1 MKHFTS
7 LRSLWMGVLLLLLFS
22 CREQGELNPS
32 PATVIS
38 VTDARQWFDQES
50 NAAAGRT
57 TKKLP
62 KRTPQW
68 SRAKTITL
76 TDGTP
81 AVAIPLQYDERG
93 VGTGSLVNL
102 VVFRKHGQVK
112 VQVMK
117 MVSDPVYF
125 FKNKEK
131 IDLHNFTGLLT
142 MHDWQE
148 GFLYGAS
155 YKNGKAVGRVSLPGA
170 SGRIGPTCS
179 LVTITHYVRVCVG
192 ADCETSIDYVEQ
204 YMDCSGGGGGGGE
217 DPLPTGPI
225 GGGGGGGTPPSPG
238 QPLPF
243 TFLKPRAISMPGQ
256 EGAPIDLKRYLDCF
270 GAITDNATYEI
281 TVYVDEPYSGSGF
294 GKLFVDVGHA
304 FVGFKKQYPGTD
316 SYVQQVFGFYPNEP
330 GPEVLAGP
338 VPSKVSSNGS
348 APYTVSMTYTVTAGQ
363 FQRAMDAAQGATG
376 QNYNLVGN
384 NCVNF
389 VFGITN
395 AAGLPVPQNGTM
407 LPWGGG
413 YGYTPGQLGND
424 LRNNS
429 QNQANT
435 NAGNAPMSLGP
446 C

>member
-1 MKHFTS
+1 
-7 LRSLWMGVLLLLLFS
+7 
-22 CREQGELNPS
+22 
-32 PATVIS
+32 
-38 VTDARQWFDQES
+38 
-50 NAAAGRT
+50 
-57 TKKLP
+57 
-62 KRTPQW
+62 
-68 SRAKTITL
+68 
-76 TDGTP
+76 
-81 AVAIPLQYDERG
+81 
-93 VGTGSLVNL
+93 
-102 VVFRKHGQVK
+102 
-112 VQVMK
+112 
-117 MVSDPVYF
+117 
-125 FKNKEK
+125 
-131 IDLHNFTGLLT
+131 
-142 MHDWQE
+142 
-148 GFLYGAS
+148 
-155 YKNGKAVGRVSLPGA
+155 
-170 SGRIGPTCS
+170 
-179 LVTITHYVRVCVG
+179 
-192 ADCETSIDYVEQ
+192 
-204 YMDCSGGGGGGGE
+204 
-217 DPLPTGPI
+217 
-225 GGGGGGGTPPSPG
+225 
-238 QPLPF
+238 
-243 TFLKPRAISMPGQ
+243 MPGQ

-270 GAITDNATYEI
+270 GTITDNATYEI

-304 FVGFKKQYPGTD
+304 YVGFKKQYPGTD
-316 SYVQQVFGFYPNEP
+316 SYVQQVFGFYPSEP

-435 NAGNAPMSLGP
+435 NAGSAPMSLGP